1 MPNQYKNK
9 IIYGDQTLIDLTSD
23 TVTAASML
31 SGVIAHDASGA
42 TVTGT
47 IATKTSSDITLVNNT
62 LTIPTGYYAVGT
74 KTIEGMEITAPES
87 GTNSF
92 YVTLPNGA
100 NDTITLTFEVDSE
113 GNSDITTDDSGAG
126 QLTAAEEV
134 SF

>member
-9 IIYGDQTLIDLTSD
+9 VVYGDQTLIDLTSD

-47 IATKTSSDITLVNNT
+47 IATKTNSDITLLNNT
-62 LTIPTGYYAVGT
+62 LTVPAGYYAATT
-74 KTIEGMEITAPES
+74 KTIEGVEITAPES

-113 GNSDITTDDSGAG
+113 GNSDITDDGSGAG
-126 QLTAAEEV
+126 SLTAAEGV

>member
-9 IIYGDQTLIDLTSD
+9 IIYGNQTLIDLTSD

-42 TVTGT
+42 PVTGT
-47 IATKTSSDITLVNNT
+47 IATKTGSDITLINNT
-62 LTIPTGYYAVGT
+62 LTIPTGYYAIVT
-74 KTIEGMEITAPES
+74 KTIEGVEITAPNS

-126 QLTAAEEV
+126 QLTAAEGV

>member
-9 IIYGDQTLIDLTSD
+9 VIYGNQTLIDLTSD
-23 TVTAASML
+23 TVAAASML
-31 SGVIAHDASGA
+31 AGITAHDASG
-42 TVTGT
+42 TPITGS
-47 IATKTSSDITLVNNT
+47 IATKTGSDVTLVNNT
-62 LTIPTGYYAVGT
+62 LSVPAGYYAGVT
-74 KTIEGMEITAPES
+74 KTVEGVEITAPES

-126 QLTAAEEV
+126 QLTAAEGV

>member
-9 IIYGDQTLIDLTSD
+9 IIYGNQTLIDLTQD

-31 SGVIAHDASGA
+31 SGVTAHDCSGA

-47 IATKTSSDITLVNNT
+47 IQTRSISDVTVVNSVLTVPAGYYSTAINS
-62 LTIPTGYYAVGT
+62 TIPGV
-74 KTIEGMEITAPES
+74 ELTAPES

-100 NDTITLTFEVDSE
+100 NDTITLIFTVDAN
-113 GNSDITTDDSGAG
+113 GNSDVTEDATNAYG
-126 QLTAAEEV
+126 V
-134 SF
+134 SY